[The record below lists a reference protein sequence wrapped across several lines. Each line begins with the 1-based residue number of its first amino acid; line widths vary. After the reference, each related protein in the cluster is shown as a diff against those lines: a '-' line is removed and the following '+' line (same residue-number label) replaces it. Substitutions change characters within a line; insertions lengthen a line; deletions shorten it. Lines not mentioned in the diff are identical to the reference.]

1 MKIST
6 RSRYGT
12 RVLLELA
19 LHWGKGPLLVKDIAQ
34 RQQIPLPYLQQLIG
48 PLTKKR
54 IIKTSRGPRGG
65 ISLLKPPNEVRLS
78 EVVQLLD
85 GSIARVRC
93 VDNPETCSF
102 SGLCVTHDIWD
113 EVKKATSKVLESV
126 TLQELVWRWRQK
138 VYQKRLSE

>member
-19 LHWGKGPLLVKDIAQ
+19 LHWGEGPVLLKDIAQ
-34 RQQIPLPYLQQLIG
+34 RQHIPLPYLQQLIG

-54 IIKTSRGPRGG
+54 IIMTSRGPRGG

-85 GSIARVRC
+85 GSIARVKC
-93 VDNPETCSF
+93 VDNPEICSF
-102 SGLCVTHDIWD
+102 SGLCVTHDIWG

-126 TLQELVWRWRQK
+126 TLQELVWRWRQ
-138 VYQKRLSE
+138 RLYKND

>member
-19 LHWGKGPLLVKDIAQ
+19 LHWDEGPVLVKDIAR
-34 RQQIPLPYLQQLIG
+34 RQHIPLPYLQQLIG
-48 PLTKKR
+48 PLTKKS

-85 GSIARVRC
+85 GSIARVKC
-93 VDNPETCSF
+93 VDNPEICSF
-102 SGLCVTHDIWD
+102 SGLCVTHDIWG

-138 VYQKRLSE
+138 VYQKRLSK

>member
-1 MKIST
+1 M
-6 RSRYGT
+6 
-12 RVLLELA
+12 ELA
-19 LHWGKGPLLVKDIAQ
+19 LHWGEGPVLVKDIAR
-34 RQQIPLPYLQQLIG
+34 RQHIPLPYLQQLIG
-48 PLTKKR
+48 PLTKKS

-85 GSIARVRC
+85 GSIARVKC
-93 VDNPETCSF
+93 VDNPETCPRSN
-102 SGLCVTHDIWD
+102 LCVTHDIWD

-138 VYQKRLSE
+138 VYQKRLSK

>member
-19 LHWGKGPLLVKDIAQ
+19 LHWDERPVLLKDIA
-34 RQQIPLPYLQQLIG
+34 RKQQIPLPYLQQLIG
-48 PLTKKR
+48 PLAKKR

-85 GSIARVRC
+85 GSIARVKC
-93 VDNPETCSF
+93 VDDPETCSF
-102 SGLCVTHDIWD
+102 SGLCVTHDIWG

-138 VYQKRLSE
+138 GYQKRLSE

>member
-1 MKIST
+1 M
-6 RSRYGT
+6 
-12 RVLLELA
+12 ELA
-19 LHWGKGPLLVKDIAQ
+19 LHWGEGPVLVKDIAR
-34 RQQIPLPYLQQLIG
+34 RQHIPLPYLQQLIG
-48 PLTKKR
+48 PLTKKS

-85 GSIARVRC
+85 GSIARVKC
-93 VDNPETCSF
+93 VDNPKICSF

-126 TLQELVWRWRQK
+126 TLQELAWRWRQK
-138 VYQKRLSE
+138 VYQKRLSK

>member
-12 RVLLELA
+12 RVLFELA
-19 LHWGKGPLLVKDIAQ
+19 LHWGEGPILLKEIAQ
-34 RQQIPLPYLQQLIG
+34 RQRIPLPYLQQLIG
-48 PLTKKR
+48 PLVKTGM
-54 IIKTSRGPRGG
+54 IKTFRGTRGG
-65 ISLLKPPNEVRLS
+65 ISLLTPPNKIRLS

-85 GSIARVRC
+85 GSIARVKC

-102 SGLCVTHDIWD
+102 SGLCVTHDIWS
-113 EVKKATSKVLESV
+113 EVKKSTSKVLESV

-138 VYQKRLSE
+138 VWQKRFN